1 MADWNTGENKKVKR
15 GREKLKHLFS
25 LVNGNAYEL
34 YKKGLAL
41 SKTIDK

>member
-25 LVNGNAYEL
+25 SINGNAYEP